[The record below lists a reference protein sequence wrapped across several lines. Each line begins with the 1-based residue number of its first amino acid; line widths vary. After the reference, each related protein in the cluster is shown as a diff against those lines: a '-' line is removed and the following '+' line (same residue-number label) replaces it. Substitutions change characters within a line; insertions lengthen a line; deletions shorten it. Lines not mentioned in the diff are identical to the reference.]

1 MAAVIEEEGK
11 KIREA
16 VKWISDMCLQHP
28 EKKRSSFILEAEAKF
43 DLSPKEAEFL
53 LRKLQDEKP

>member
-1 MAAVIEEEGK
+1 MTAVIDEEGK

-16 VKWISDMCLQHP
+16 VRWISEMCLLHP
-28 EKKRSSFILEAEAKF
+28 ERKRTSFILEAEAKF

-53 LRKLQDEKP
+53 LRKLSGEGA

>member
-28 EKKRSSFILEAEAKF
+28 EKKRSSFI
-43 DLSPKEAEFL
+43 FL
-53 LRKLQDEKP
+53 IEDYSKSSCV